1 MTRYTVRL
9 TPEAQDDLERLFDF
23 VLERELASAAGRPE
37 LAEQALDA
45 IRAGLQLLERFPFT
59 CRKVG
64 DSPFLRELLIAYGH
78 SGYVALFEIEDAGM
92 VTVAAVR
99 HQRESDFH

>member
-9 TPEAQDDLERLFDF
+9 TRAAQDDLERLFDH
-23 VLERELASAAGRPE
+23 VLERELASPSGRIE
-37 LAEQALDA
+37 LAEEALAA
-45 IRAGLQLLERFPFT
+45 IHDGFKLLERFPFT

-64 DSPFLRELLIAYGH
+64 DSPFLRELIIPFGR
-78 SGYVALFEIEDAGM
+78 SGYVALFEIGEQAR

-99 HQRESDFH
+99 HQREEDFH